1 MTVTVIHRGQICVL
15 GNAWDWGINYFLLFN
30 SVNLRN
36 HFFSGIR
43 VIWLFFFFSF
53 CNGNQ
58 YHLLLKTVSKR
69 PFVCAIDA
77 GPKRFLQLNLSVVQ
91 IMPAKLALSLVSFV
105 RVVLKCLCEK
115 DFVCCWRTGTLFLI
129 LDGGV
134 SGLCRELG
142 VMRCG
147 FALPGAMPWFPLPN
161 FSGPLTR
168 ARVLALLLTVLAN

>member
-1 MTVTVIHRGQICVL
+1 MGL
-15 GNAWDWGINYFLLFN
+15 GHKLFPLVQL
-30 SVNLRN
+30 SK
-36 HFFSGIR
+36 FKES
-43 VIWLFFFFSF
+43 FFFWNQSNLTLFLFSF

-115 DFVCCWRTGTLFLI
+115 DFVCC
-129 LDGGV
+129 
-134 SGLCRELG
+134 
-142 VMRCG
+142 
-147 FALPGAMPWFPLPN
+147 
-161 FSGPLTR
+161 
-168 ARVLALLLTVLAN
+168 